1 MDKLTKVL
9 MGFFIFF
16 GLAGWAAVVTLFVW
30 QLNQPGP
37 IVLEGC
43 TEVHRPGT
51 VAVSPRNLPKP
62 RDTVLVRTR

>member
-1 MDKLTKVL
+1 MLDIDL
-9 MGFFIFF
+9 IQR
-16 GLAGWAAVVTLFVW
+16 GLVAVCILAAVVTLFVW